1 MKTRNNLLLGI
12 LSVAFLLVGCE
23 KNELPTFSASDS
35 FIAFTSTSASVAEN
49 DTTHFLKI
57 EVLCSSLSGIDAS
70 VYFEITPRLAQ
81 VDSSVVK
88 VEFPDTIQVID
99 SIGTK
104 IVGGVE
110 VPDTVYKDSAFVNT
124 RDSVVYKITDKG
136 AKEGVHFTY
145 TTNCI
150 ANDSNYT
157 DSTKLFFTKEQ
168 YSDTIYIKTIDNVEF
183 AGDTYFTITLKNANG
198 ANLGTSSVCEVTVTD
213 DEHPLA
219 FMLGDYSIVA
229 NSYFNGATVWDLT
242 ITKDPDG
249 DLNKVWIKPFVSGMP
264 RAVYG
269 IVNEEKTAIKIPVR
283 QVLGVYSDGR
293 EATLDGFRDLEHDD
307 DVIPEGEFINATIAA
322 DATITIEDV
331 YGSQIYSAE
340 GVGSNSWNDIYWNG
354 ATLTKK

>member
-168 YSDTIYIKTIDNVEF
+168 YSDTIYIKTIDNDVF

-219 FMLGDYSIVA
+219 FMLGAYSGSA
-229 NSYFNGATVWDLT
+229 NSYFNGATAWSFN

-249 DLNKVWIKPFVSGMP
+249 DLHKVWLDPLVAKADGKPI
-264 RAVYG
+264 YG
-269 IVNEEKTAIKIPVR
+269 IVNDEKTELKIPVR
-283 QVLGVYSDGR
+283 QDIASGYSDGHKVL
-293 EATLDGFRDLEHDD
+293 LDGLRDISDD
-307 DVIPEGEFINATIAA
+307 DVIPEGEFINATIAP
-322 DATITIEDV
+322 DATITIADV
-331 YGSQIYSAE
+331 FGAQYVEADGSSGGWY
-340 GVGSNSWNDIYWNG
+340 DILLNG
-354 ATLTKK
+354 AVLTKK